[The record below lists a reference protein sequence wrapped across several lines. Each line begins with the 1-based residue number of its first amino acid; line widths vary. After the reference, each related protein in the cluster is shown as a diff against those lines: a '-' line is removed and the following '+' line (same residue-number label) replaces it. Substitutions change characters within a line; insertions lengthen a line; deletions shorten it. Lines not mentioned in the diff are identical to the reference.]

1 MMGSAVPLKKER
13 KYPVQ
18 GRDLLTGLPKTVELS
33 SREVREAIMN
43 TISQITDVLKDA
55 IEETPPELL
64 RDLVSSGIYIA
75 GGGALI
81 RGLDTFWT
89 QELGL
94 PVKVVEDPLTAA
106 ARGTALMLDHIDL
119 LDRVQKSWEELV

>member
-1 MMGSAVPLKKER
+1 M
-13 KYPVQ
+13 
-18 GRDLLTGLPKTVELS
+18 LTGLPKTVELS

-43 TISQITDVLKDA
+43 TISLITDVVKDA
-55 IEETPPELL
+55 VEETPPELL
-64 RDLVSSGIYIA
+64 KDLVSSGIYIA

-94 PVKVVEDPLTAA
+94 PVKVVEDPLTVA